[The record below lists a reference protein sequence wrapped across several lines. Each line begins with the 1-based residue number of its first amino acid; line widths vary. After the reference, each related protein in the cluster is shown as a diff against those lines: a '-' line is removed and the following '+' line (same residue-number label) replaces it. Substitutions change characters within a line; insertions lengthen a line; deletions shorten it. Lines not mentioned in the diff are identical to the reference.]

1 MVRFFF
7 QKYRFA
13 PVNLPFSMDKFTND
27 LWQVMNGYYL
37 SFVKALPKLAL
48 AVALLL
54 IFLFLARQIRRWL
67 IPRLTRNTDDVL
79 LTGFL
84 GDIGYWIML
93 ILGISVALGT
103 IGFDGA
109 VTNILAGAGLSA
121 FILGFALKDIGEN
134 FLAGI
139 LLAFKRPFK
148 IGDLV
153 ETQGVHGRI
162 VDLSL
167 RETIIKT
174 LDGKHVFVPNGGIL
188 KSPLYNYSV
197 DNFLRLDFNVE
208 LDNAEHDK
216 KAISLI
222 KKALYS
228 TPGVLHDP
236 DRAPSVSIEET
247 KENTLCTKVSFWIR
261 SDETETVSPIIKT
274 EAIQNV
280 LTILRENGF
289 KSAPPTPSP
298 VTPD

>member
-1 MVRFFF
+1 M
-7 QKYRFA
+7 
-13 PVNLPFSMDKFTND
+13 NEFTND
-27 LWQVMNGYYL
+27 LLKVLNDYYHSIL
-37 SFVKALPKLAL
+37 KVLPRMAL
-48 AVALLL
+48 AVVLFL
-54 IFLFLARQIRRWL
+54 IFIFLARQTRRWL
-67 IPRLTRNTDDVL
+67 IPRLTRNTDDTL

-93 ILGISVALGT
+93 ILGLSVALGT
-103 IGFDGA
+103 IGLDGA

-174 LDGKHVFVPNGGIL
+174 LDGKHVYVPNGGIL

-197 DNFLRLDFNVE
+197 DNFLRLDFSVE
-208 LDNAEHDK
+208 LDNTEHDK

-222 KKALYS
+222 KKALYK
-228 TPGVLHDP
+228 TPGVLHDAGRTP
-236 DRAPSVSIEET
+236 TVSIEET
-247 KENTLCTKVSFWIR
+247 KESTLCTKVCFWIR
-261 SDETETVSPIIKT
+261 SDQTETVSPIIKT

-280 LTILRENGF
+280 LTALRENGF
-289 KSAPPTPSP
+289 KKAPAEPTYD
-298 VTPD
+298 TPAT

>member
-1 MVRFFF
+1 
-7 QKYRFA
+7 
-13 PVNLPFSMDKFTND
+13 MDKFTDD
-27 LWQVMNGYYL
+27 LWKVLNGYYL
-37 SFVKALPKLAL
+37 AFVKILPKLVLAL
-48 AVALLL
+48 VLFL
-54 IFLFLARQIRRWL
+54 IFMFLARQIRRWL
-67 IPRLTRNTDDVL
+67 IPRLTRNSDDTL

-93 ILGISVALGT
+93 ILGLSVALGT
-103 IGFDGA
+103 IGLDGA

-162 VDLSL
+162 IDLSL

-174 LDGKHVFVPNGGIL
+174 LDGKDVYVPNGGIL

-197 DNFLRLDFNVE
+197 DNFLRLDFSVD
-208 LDNAEHDK
+208 LDRREDYK
-216 KAISLI
+216 RAIPLI
-222 KKALYS
+222 KKALSS
-228 TPGVLHDP
+228 TSGVLSDA
-236 DRAPSVSIEET
+236 DRTPTVSIAET
-247 KENTLCTKVSFWIR
+247 KSNTLCTKISFWIK
-261 SDETETVSPIIKT
+261 SYETETQAPAIKT

-280 LTILRENGF
+280 LTILKENGF
-289 KSAPPTPSP
+289 SQPATETETDKE
-298 VTPD
+298 